1 MVSITHVLLLPF
13 VQAAASK
20 LVPALNGGLS
30 SHSNYFLHNDG
41 KVLHQIQANLTIQK
55 DFITS
60 DTGAAFCL
68 NGYAPAL
75 DKSTIVYQQI
85 CIESFPPGSNLWCVL
100 TTFTRT
106 NVSFGQQFELAG
118 LDDPH
123 TIPAGTEMAMSFT
136 TDKKGTV
143 TGAKFQVIVDGKPS
157 TKEIEIKKNQWT
169 AKAARVTGTLTAF
182 KFNIGGT
189 SDTGVLV
196 EVQGRLTSHP
206 TTQLQQAQN
215 NQDFCQMKL
224 HKRVGIL
231 LIVRCLRA
239 KAKAWPRISGFLS
252 KESFNQRN
260 ES

>member
-1 MVSITHVLLLPF
+1 MVSIAHVLLLPF

-20 LVPALNGGLS
+20 LVPAPNGGLS

-136 TDKKGTV
+136 TDNKGTV

-157 TKEIEIKKNQWT
+157 RKEIEIKKNQST

-189 SDTGVLV
+189 SDTGSFSRGAGTVDFSSDNTIAASA
-196 EVQGRLTSHP
+196 EQPRLLPDEIAQAGGNSAYS
-206 TTQLQQAQN
+206 QMFAGKSKSLAQN
-215 NQDFCQMKL
+215 FG
-224 HKRVGIL
+224 V
-231 LIVRCLRA
+231 
-239 KAKAWPRISGFLS
+239 S
-252 KESFNQRN
+252 
-260 ES
+260 